1 MPIPSKSK
9 LFLSF
14 AVVVALLVFPV
25 AAQATMAYVKY
36 ARYPFAPLVF
46 TADDDGFDDIPI
58 GPGTDP
64 KVSPDGELVAYISDG
79 IVPGHQRLKVSAVY
93 GGVSNLLIDAH
104 AIISVTWSPESN
116 RVAAV
121 RRSWGGSEKL
131 VLIDVATGGEHVVAR
146 GRFGGV
152 SFSPE
157 GDQLVFSRARRGEP
171 RSHSDIFRAAVGG
184 HGARRLT
191 YDHRSYAPVWGPGE
205 RVAFVKRVGKRR
217 KIEIFLMKP
226 DGGEVRRLTHTR
238 FARRRQGLYPIDW
251 SPDGSRLLANFSVS
265 RQHSAPRSKFGV
277 VVDPRSG
284 ALGRLRKRKARFVGT
299 AFSCDGARVLGSSGG
314 FHPLSNHKVG
324 VVPAASG
331 PMHVLVQFAYEP
343 DWGGC

>member
-1 MPIPSKSK
+1 MSIPMRLK
-9 LFLSF
+9 LLLFF
-14 AVVVALLVFPV
+14 AAVGALLAFPV

-36 ARYPFAPLVF
+36 GRYPFSPLVF
-46 TADDDGFDDIPI
+46 TAGDDGLDDIPI
-58 GPGTDP
+58 GPGKDP

-79 IVPGHQRLKVSAVY
+79 IVPGHQRLKVSATY
-93 GGVSNLLIDAH
+93 GSASNLLIDAH
-104 AIISVTWSPESN
+104 AITSVTWSPESN
-116 RVAAV
+116 RIAAV
-121 RRSWGGSEKL
+121 RRSWRGLEKL
-131 VLIDVATGGEHVVAR
+131 VLINVATGGEHVVAR

-184 HGARRLT
+184 HGAARIT
-191 YDHRSYAPVWGPGE
+191 YDHRNFAPVWGPGG

-238 FARRRQGLYPIDW
+238 FARRRKGLYPVDW
-251 SPDGSRLLANFSVS
+251 SPNGNRLLANFSTS
-265 RQHSAPRSKFGV
+265 RGPRFGV
-277 VVDPRSG
+277 VVDAQSG
-284 ALGRLRKRKARFVGT
+284 VLGRLRKRKARFVGT
-299 AFSCDGARVLGSSGG
+299 AFSCDGQTVLGSSGS

-324 VVPAASG
+324 LVPAASG